1 MLIRINEAA
10 DSGVIVSTLEVIEAS
25 LNIVVVASIAERVTI
40 CEVGGVGQDCAGCIP
55 DSFHLAP
62 LVILVGCDQPW
73 RFHGNEV
80 HCYHVA
86 LQVLGEQVILPIAVG
101 EIRIVGTE
109 TNDVP
114 GFVEG
119 IAHGEV
125 FAAVC
130 VVPPFRYRRTIYYKI
145 IHRRAVGV
153 HLPGAQTICVIRIP
167 GGFRAGFGRCATVTI
182 IPLLLVYISFSFF
195 ICSNRLTV
203 NHIPNTQI
211 IFINNIDRINLGKYS
226 LLALY
231 NTSLLPN
238 ASVRIRYE

>member
-1 MLIRINEAA
+1 M
-10 DSGVIVSTLEVIEAS
+10 
-25 LNIVVVASIAERVTI
+25 VASIAEGVTV
-40 CEVGGVGQDCAGCIP
+40 CEVGGVGQDCAGCVP

-62 LVILVGCDQPW
+62 LVILVGRDQPG
-73 RFHGNEV
+73 RFHGNEI
-80 HCYHVA
+80 HCHHVA
-86 LQVLGEQVILPIAVG
+86 LQVFGEQIILPIAVG
-101 EIRIVGTE
+101 EIRIVGAE
-109 TNDVP
+109 ANNAA
-114 GFVEG
+114 GFVKG
-119 IAHGEV
+119 VAHGEV
-125 FAAVC
+125 FAAVG
-130 VVPPFRYRRTIYYKI
+130 VVPPFRYRRTVYNKI

-153 HLPGAQTICVIRIP
+153 GFPGAQAICVIRIP
-167 GGFRAGFGRCATVTI
+167 GGFRASFGRCATVTI